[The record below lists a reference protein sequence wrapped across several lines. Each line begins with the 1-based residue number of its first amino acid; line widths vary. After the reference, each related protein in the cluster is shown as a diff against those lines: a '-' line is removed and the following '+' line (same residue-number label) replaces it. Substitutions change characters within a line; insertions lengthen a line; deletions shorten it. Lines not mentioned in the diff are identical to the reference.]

1 MEKEMENH
9 VERKYWKYHL
19 KDEVPQDQ
27 ILRSTW
33 TFKIKRN
40 RSTGEVIKYKARF
53 CADGRRQE
61 FGINYF
67 ETYAPVVKWNS
78 IRTCLTLSVIYNWKT
93 RAIDFDQAY
102 TQADCDSDIFLHL
115 PFGYHIKS
123 TSKYVIQLLKN
134 LYGLRQGGYNFYEK
148 LKNELTSEK
157 REFIQS
163 NIDPCI
169 FYKQGIIVLCYVDD
183 CLIFAQEDRL
193 IDELFISLQED
204 FLCTD
209 EGEADGYLGVEIR
222 KDDDGVLNL
231 KQPLLTKRIIE
242 MLGVKDANPK
252 ATPVVKP
259 LLSKN
264 SDGKDRDSTSFHYR
278 SAIGSLSYLA
288 GCTRPDISMA
298 VHQAAK
304 FSNHPKACHD
314 TAVKRIGKYLLCTA
328 DKGLM
333 YVPNLSE
340 GVEVYV
346 DADFAGNFN
355 GNNAEDPASVYSRT
369 GFVIKY
375 AGCPITW
382 KSKLQ
387 TEIALSTTEAEYIAL
402 STALRETIP
411 LLQLLRE
418 ISVIMNISE
427 CDKKMKCTL
436 FEDNNGA
443 LELAKAPKIRPRT
456 KHIAIK
462 YHHFRSFLGKGLFS
476 IEGIDTAEQQA
487 DFLTKPLP
495 ETIFTYLRKKV
506 MGW

>member
-193 IDELFISLQED
+193 IDELFIS
-204 FLCTD
+204 
-209 EGEADGYLGVEIR
+209 
-222 KDDDGVLNL
+222 
-231 KQPLLTKRIIE
+231 
-242 MLGVKDANPK
+242 
-252 ATPVVKP
+252 
-259 LLSKN
+259 
-264 SDGKDRDSTSFHYR
+264 
-278 SAIGSLSYLA
+278 
-288 GCTRPDISMA
+288 
-298 VHQAAK
+298 
-304 FSNHPKACHD
+304 
-314 TAVKRIGKYLLCTA
+314 
-328 DKGLM
+328 
-333 YVPNLSE
+333 
-340 GVEVYV
+340 
-346 DADFAGNFN
+346 
-355 GNNAEDPASVYSRT
+355 
-369 GFVIKY
+369 
-375 AGCPITW
+375 
-382 KSKLQ
+382 
-387 TEIALSTTEAEYIAL
+387 
-402 STALRETIP
+402 
-411 LLQLLRE
+411 
-418 ISVIMNISE
+418 
-427 CDKKMKCTL
+427 
-436 FEDNNGA
+436 
-443 LELAKAPKIRPRT
+443 
-456 KHIAIK
+456 
-462 YHHFRSFLGKGLFS
+462 
-476 IEGIDTAEQQA
+476 
-487 DFLTKPLP
+487 
-495 ETIFTYLRKKV
+495 
-506 MGW
+506 